1 MPYQKAL
8 SMVSDEVMAI
18 GGSGSIHGCIVDIDW
33 FNHIY
38 LNPFDGKVTPYF
50 ALNTTDKL
58 VFKNVESLLS
68 SSPFPP
74 QLSNGES
81 MLARYLSTPSREKKF
96 PILSRTSSKKWELA
110 VVPQVVLDRSMYEP
124 SRIMRSIQ
132 YIFDQNVLRIWNDA
146 VLAIEDRASSERWPV
161 QTG

>member
-1 MPYQKAL
+1 
-8 SMVSDEVMAI
+8 MAI

-81 MLARYLSTPSREKKF
+81 MLARYLSTPSREKKL
-96 PILSRTSSKKWELA
+96 PILSRASSKEWELA

-146 VLAIEDRASSERWPV
+146 VLAIEDRGEFGALVGTNGLIGP
-161 QTG
+161 